1 MDEKDTACMYS
12 HITLCSM
19 YESFTGREDAYFGM
33 YNRKISFESLK
44 LMMSFVSVLRDIP
57 AEKAN
62 HKKLFC
68 KFKLI
73 KIP

>member
-1 MDEKDTACMYS
+1 MRKTQPVCTLTLFHVPCMNHSRAERMPILAC
-12 HITLCSM
+12 IT
-19 YESFTGREDAYFGM
+19 E
-33 YNRKISFESLK
+33 KISFASLK

-62 HKKLFC
+62 HKKLLC